1 MTPRGGR
8 TRTRWRVDIG
18 SLLDGAAFA
27 VWSPLPVAGQEH
39 RDATTASC
47 IGIGDVVQVS
57 IFETSVGGARSGNY
71 VTLPSQ
77 TVDVRGTFS
86 VPFAGDIE
94 AVGRALPEIAREIE
108 AKLANRAIAPGVE
121 VALVA
126 QKATSPC
133 R

>member
-1 MTPRGGR
+1 MH
-8 TRTRWRVDIG
+8 TRWRIVIG
-18 SLLDGAAFA
+18 SLLAGAAFA
-27 VWSPLPVAGQEH
+27 VRLPLPAAGQEH
-39 RDATTASC
+39 GDATAATC

-77 TVDVRGTFS
+77 RVDVRGTFS

-94 AVGRALPEIAREIE
+94 AAGRLLAEIAREIE
-108 AKLANRAIAPGVE
+108 AKLATRAIAPGVE

-126 QKATSPC
+126 QKAKSPC